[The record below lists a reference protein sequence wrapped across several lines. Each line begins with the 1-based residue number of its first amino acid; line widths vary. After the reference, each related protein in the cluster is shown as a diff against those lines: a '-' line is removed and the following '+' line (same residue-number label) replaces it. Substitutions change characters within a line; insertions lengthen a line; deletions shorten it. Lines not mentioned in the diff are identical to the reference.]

1 MNKTLIRSTKP
12 LKEILNR
19 NVITISPTAS
29 VSEASYL
36 MMREE
41 IGSLV
46 VVDDQRF
53 PVGIITDRDLVIS
66 VIAEGKNSD
75 EIIVEQVMAK
85 DLVYV
90 EEDTDIMD
98 ILSTLSE
105 YSVRRMPV
113 TKDGRLTGIIS
124 VDDLI
129 VVIATE
135 LTGLLW
141 LLAASQKYCDIST
154 RFWWQIYVAL

>member
-1 MNKTLIRSTKP
+1 MKKTLIRSTKP
-12 LKEILNR
+12 LKDILNR
-19 NVITISPTAS
+19 DVITIGPTAS
-29 VSEASYL
+29 VSEAAYL

-46 VVDDQRF
+46 IVDDERF

-66 VIAEGKNSD
+66 VIAGG
-75 EIIVEQVMAK
+75 EIPEEIVVEQVMTKELVCVDEDA
-85 DLVYV
+85 DL
-90 EEDTDIMD
+90 MD

-105 YSVRRMPV
+105 YSIRRMPI
-113 TKDGRLTGIIS
+113 TKDGKLVGIVS

-135 LTGLLW
+135 LVN
-141 LLAASQKYCDIST
+141 LAM
-154 RFWWQIYVAL
+154 ALSSKSKVL

>member
-19 NVITISPTAS
+19 NVITIGPTAPI
-29 VSEASYL
+29 SEAAYL
-36 MMREE
+36 MMSED
-41 IGSLV
+41 IGALV
-46 VVDDQRF
+46 VVDREKF
-53 PVGIITDRDLVIS
+53 PLGIITDRDLVIS
-66 VIAEGKNSD
+66 VMAEGKNP
-75 EIIVEQVMAK
+75 EEVIVEEIMTK

-90 EEDTDIMD
+90 DEDTNILD

-105 YSVRRMPV
+105 YSIRRMPV
-113 TKDGRLTGIIS
+113 TKDGKLTGIVS

-135 LTGLLW
+135 LVD
-141 LLAASQKYCDIST
+141 LAM
-154 RFWWQIYVAL
+154 ALSSKSKVL

>member
-1 MNKTLIRSTKP
+1 MKKTLIRSTKP

-135 LTGLLW
+135 LTD
-141 LLAASQKYCDIST
+141 LAM
-154 RFWWQIYVAL
+154 ALSSKSKVL

>member
-1 MNKTLIRSTKP
+1 MSKALIRSTKT

-19 NVITISPTAS
+19 DVIVISPSAPI
-29 VSEASYL
+29 SEASYL

-46 VVDDQRF
+46 VVDSDNF
-53 PVGIITDRDLVIS
+53 PIGIITDRDMVVS
-66 VIAEGKNSD
+66 VIAEGSNP
-75 EIIVEQVMAK
+75 EEVVVEEVMTK
-85 DLVYV
+85 DIVYV

-105 YSVRRMPV
+105 YSIRRIPV
-113 TKDGRLTGIIS
+113 TNNGKLSGIIS

-135 LTGLLW
+135 LAE
-141 LLAASQKYCDIST
+141 LAT
-154 RFWWQIYVAL
+154 ALSGKSKVLKNQS

>member
-19 NVITISPTAS
+19 NVITIGPTAP
-29 VSEASYL
+29 VSEAAYL
-36 MMREE
+36 MMSED
-41 IGSLV
+41 IGALV
-46 VVDDQRF
+46 VVDRERF
-53 PVGIITDRDLVIS
+53 PLGIITDRDLIIS
-66 VIAEGKNSD
+66 VMAEGKNP
-75 EIIVEQVMAK
+75 EEVIVEEVMTK

-90 EEDTDIMD
+90 DEDTNILD

-105 YSVRRMPV
+105 YSIRRMPV
-113 TKDGRLTGIIS
+113 TKDGKLTGIVS

-135 LTGLLW
+135 LVD
-141 LLAASQKYCDIST
+141 LAM
-154 RFWWQIYVAL
+154 ALSSKSKVL